1 VGREEVMFGG
11 AIFFKKN
18 TAKTAVQLRG
28 GDEVMFGG
36 SKRKYIVVMRGG
48 VTG

>member
-1 VGREEVMFGG
+1 MGDQG
-11 AIFFKKN
+11 KKQQKDKKK

>member
-1 VGREEVMFGG
+1 MFAG
-11 AIFFKKN
+11 AKKYNKKN
-18 TAKTAVQLRG
+18 AAKTAVQLRG